1 MFFAFDFKETKMVI
15 ERLRGDRGR
24 SLKYQNNF
32 KKNGPVRFWPG
43 RNGNKPNRPYV

>member
-24 SLKYQNNF
+24 SLNLKTA
-32 KKNGPVRFWPG
+32 VELLA
-43 RNGNKPNRPYV
+43 NRIDI